1 MRRRD
6 FLALGLG
13 AAACLAGCATAQSG
27 TASGAFSVVAGGES
41 WAPVA
46 ACLIQAARRAG
57 YPVAAQGAATAIT
70 VTGLTALA
78 AGELHRGLA
87 TIDTATPLARLTGDV
102 EVVVVP
108 SNSRYREF
116 GDLAEQLIA
125 EPELTPVAGGP
136 LGGPDHLL
144 FGLIAKGL
152 GADTRQLDYTGY
164 PGGEEAGAALLGGKV
179 AAAAGTLA
187 EWRPRIDQERVR
199 VLAVSSAHR
208 VDEVDAP
215 SLLECGVRVDF
226 ANWCAAIGPPR
237 MAEGARVLAL
247 RMCDDVS
254 ASATWLEACRTGGW
268 RPLPLSG
275 GDFAA
280 WLASEI
286 DRTRAVLGDLGLLDT
301 TNTTCWGSCGNGH

>member
-1 MRRRD
+1 MRRRH

-13 AAACLAGCATAQSG
+13 AAACLAGCATARGG
-27 TASGAFSVVAGGES
+27 TAGALSIVAGGES
-41 WAPVA
+41 WTPVTK
-46 ACLIQAARRAG
+46 CLVQAARRAG
-57 YPVAAQGAATAIT
+57 YPVTAPGAATVIT
-70 VTGLTALA
+70 VTGLAALA

-108 SNSRYREF
+108 ANSRYREF

-125 EPELTPVAGGP
+125 KPELTPVAGGP
-136 LGGPDHLL
+136 MGGPDHLL
-144 FGLIAKGL
+144 FGLIARGV
-152 GADTRQLDYTGY
+152 GADARQLDYTGY
-164 PGGEEAGAALLGGKV
+164 PGGGEAVVALLGGKV

-187 EWRPRIDQERVR
+187 EWRPRVDAERVR
-199 VLAVSSAHR
+199 LLAVSSAHR
-208 VDEVDAP
+208 VDGLDAP

-226 ANWCAAIGPPR
+226 ANWCAVVGPPG
-237 MAEGARVLAL
+237 MAAGSRALAL

-254 ASATWLEACRTGGW
+254 ASAPWLEACRTSGW

-275 GDFAA
+275 DDFAA
-280 WLASEI
+280 WLASEV

-301 TNTTCWGSCGNGH
+301 PNTTCWGSCGNGH